1 MLDKNPKGVLNDV
14 FVKLQ
19 SEFSNNNPN
28 FVLSSNPF
36 IKLEFLKNLID
47 YCDHSVIFLDFD
59 LLFSGYVRSEMIKK
73 NINVK
78 VFRGNTK
85 DFEDHIKKIIEIIS
99 KDQVLV
105 ILDSLNV
112 FNNMF
117 EDLDSFRFIN
127 ANIMLLSSVAKNTK
141 SQIVVTAIGIKSE
154 SEKWILSPGGKQ
166 LIDSK
171 NSGIYHLD
179 FSGSDLILNSTNR
192 NLGYGKSYVLK
203 K

>member
-1 MLDKNPKGVLNDV
+1 MDKNPNGVLKDV

-19 SEFSNNNPN
+19 HEFSNNNPN
-28 FVLSSNPF
+28 FVLSSKPF

-47 YCDHSVIFLDFD
+47 YCDYPVIFLDFD
-59 LLFSGYVRSEMIKK
+59 LLYSGYVSSGMIKK
-73 NINVK
+73 RINVK
-78 VFRGNTK
+78 ILRVNIK
-85 DFEDHIKKIIEIIS
+85 DFEDHIKKLIEIIS

-112 FNNMF
+112 LYNMF
-117 EDLDSFRFIN
+117 EDIDSFRFIN

-141 SQIVVTAIGIKSE
+141 SQIVVTAIGIKNE

-171 NSGIYHLD
+171 KSGVYHLAV
-179 FSGSDLILNSTNR
+179 SGSNLILNSISR
-192 NLGYGKSYVLK
+192 NLDDRKSFLIK